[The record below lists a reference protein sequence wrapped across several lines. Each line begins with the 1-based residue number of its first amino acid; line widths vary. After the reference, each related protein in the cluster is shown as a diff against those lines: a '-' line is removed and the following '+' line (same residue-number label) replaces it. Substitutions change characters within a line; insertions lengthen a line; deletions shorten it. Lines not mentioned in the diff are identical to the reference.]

1 MAKLH
6 HALLALFTAI
16 VLVVGCAKTVE
27 GETKA
32 WNDNVAQLNALI
44 AQYPGFKPA
53 LEARLAA
60 AKKTYDAAST
70 MSGDPQIEQM
80 AKANS
85 EINAGFVTDLKGLD
99 AKIKKLRESSVEVA
113 AKAGDDSSRLGAK
126 IAAENAQK
134 SVASVEKLL
143 ATGAKDEA
151 AATAVLKK
159 AVGDLDSAQSA
170 IDKVSAVDKDK
181 GDKKAADEKAATD
194 KATTEKAA
202 AEAKVADWTCEYCNT
217 PNKADVGVCSSCGA
231 PKAAPK

>member
-6 HALLALFTAI
+6 HALLALMTAI

-85 EINAGFVTDLKGLD
+85 EINAGFVNDLKSVD

-113 AKAGDDSSRLGAK
+113 AKAGDNASLTAAK

-134 SVASVEKLL
+134 TVASVEKALG
-143 ATGAKDEA
+143 AGAKDEV

-159 AVGDLDSAQSA
+159 ALGDLDSAQSA
-170 IDKVSAVDKDK
+170 IDKVSAVDKEK
-181 GDKKAADEKAATD
+181 GDKKAADEKAAAD
-194 KATTEKAA
+194 KAAADKAA
-202 AEAKVADWTCEYCNT
+202 AEAAVADWKCEYCDT
-217 PNKADVGVCSSCGA
+217 PNKHDATVCSSCGA
-231 PKAAPK
+231 AKSAPK